1 MSASLE
7 AHVGI
12 AFERG
17 VVLAPRTLVVILR
30 LRLIS
35 YIYVL
40 VTLMIYFLVLL
51 PPPTLVSEN
60 YGVIFR
66 KMHDQIT
73 AK

>member
-40 VTLMIYFLVLL
+40 VTLMIYFFSFASTPHPRFGKLWCDF
-51 PPPTLVSEN
+51 SGN
-60 YGVIFR
+60 
-66 KMHDQIT
+66 
-73 AK
+73 A